1 MTHRKQAE
9 ALAIQLAVDKLAA
22 QTDLTARC
30 ARLGLPDPETAHGA
44 IRLPLFG
51 QTVELRPPAFEGVAI
66 GTGLPPKPADRLLA
80 LHYLLC
86 DRPVAPEGRW
96 ITFRDFPG
104 GAFYWQPFLARS
116 IQPLVK
122 AIGNDPE
129 LLRTRLARFAGT
141 IEAGPADALSAR
153 IAAVG
158 RIAVLLVY
166 RAGDAEF
173 PATADLLYDACARR
187 VYGAEDAAVLGG
199 RICLGL
205 L

>member
-9 ALAIQLAVDKLAA
+9 VLAIQLAVDKLAE
-22 QTDLTARC
+22 QPDLPARC
-30 ARLGLPDPETAHGA
+30 GRLGLPDPVALHGA

-51 QTVELRPPAFEGVAI
+51 QTLELRPPAFEGVVVE
-66 GTGLPPKPADRLLA
+66 TGQPPKPADRLLA

-86 DRPVAPEGRW
+86 DLPVVPEGRW
-96 ITFRDFPG
+96 ITFREFPG

-116 IQPLVK
+116 IQPLVR
-122 AIGNDPE
+122 AIGDDLG
-129 LLRTRLARFAGT
+129 LLRARLERFAAK

-158 RIAVLLVY
+158 RIDVLFVY
-166 RAGDAEF
+166 RPGDAEF
-173 PATADLLYDACARR
+173 PATSDLLYDACARR

-199 RICLGL
+199 RVCLGL